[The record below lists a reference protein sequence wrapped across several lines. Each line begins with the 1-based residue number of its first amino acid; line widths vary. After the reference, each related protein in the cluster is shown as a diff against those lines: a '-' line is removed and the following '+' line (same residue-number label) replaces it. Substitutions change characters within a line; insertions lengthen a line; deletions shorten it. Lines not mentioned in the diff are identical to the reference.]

1 MRSVYIVVFYVVVFF
16 GAIFVAD
23 AIVGFIR
30 QAAGRDDAAVG
41 RRLRQ
46 TGRKSEEI
54 GQQYDLVRN
63 RARTQA
69 WVGFLPFTDEL
80 GVLIIQSGL
89 KIDTARVL
97 ILMCIISLF
106 AFIGMCFLIPIRFAW
121 ASLVLAAFIGAMP
134 VIGYILRARAGRLRL
149 FDEQLPEAIDL
160 VVRSLRVGH
169 PFSGAMQVIA
179 RDMPAP
185 IGEEF
190 AIACEQI
197 NYGRDAA
204 STISEMRSRLG
215 GASDLGYVAIAVQI
229 QQETGGNLAES
240 LAKLGNVIRE
250 RFRMFRKVRAITA
263 EGRFSAWM
271 LSLFPLAIAG
281 AITLV
286 KPNYYSQVADFQ
298 YFPHLVAL
306 VVILLVINVVAM
318 RILTTLKV

>member
-1 MRSVYIVVFYVVVFF
+1 MRSVYIVVFYIVVFF

-30 QAAGRDDAAVG
+30 SASGRDDAAIG

-46 TGRKSEEI
+46 TGRKSETI

-63 RARTQA
+63 RMRAQP
-69 WVGFLPFTDEL
+69 WVRFLPFTDEL

-89 KIDTARVL
+89 KVDVARVI
-97 ILMCIISLF
+97 ILMCIITLF
-106 AFIGMCFLIPIRFAW
+106 AFMGMCFLLPIRFAW
-121 ASLVLAAFIGAMP
+121 LALIFAALIGTAP
-134 VIGYILRARAGRLRL
+134 VILYIQSARSTRLRL

-204 STISEMRSRLG
+204 STIAEMRSRLG
-215 GASDLGYVAIAVQI
+215 GAGDLGYVAIAVQI

-240 LAKLGNVIRE
+240 LAKLGSVIRE
-250 RFRMFRKVRAITA
+250 RFRMFRKVKAITA

-281 AITLV
+281 AIMLV
-286 KPNYYSQVADFQ
+286 RPNYYSQVMDFP
-298 YFPHLVAL
+298 YFPHLVTL
-306 VVILLVINVVAM
+306 VVLLLAINVVAM

>member
-1 MRSVYIVVFYVVVFF
+1 MRSVYIAVFYIVVFF

-23 AIVGFIR
+23 ALVGFIR
-30 QAAGRDDAAVG
+30 SASGRDDAAIG

-46 TGRKSEEI
+46 TGRKSEVI
-54 GQQYDLVRN
+54 GRQYDLVRK
-63 RARTQA
+63 RVRIQA
-69 WVGFLPFTDEL
+69 WVGLLPFADEL
-80 GVLIIQSGL
+80 SLLIIQSGL
-89 KIDTARVL
+89 KIDTARAL
-97 ILMCIISLF
+97 ILMGIIALF

-121 ASLVLAAFIGAMP
+121 ASLLVAAFTGTAP
-134 VIGYILRARAGRLRL
+134 VIGYILRARAARLRL

-204 STISEMRSRLG
+204 STIAEMRARLG

-250 RFRMFRKVRAITA
+250 RFRMFRKVKAITA
-263 EGRFSAWM
+263 EGRFSAWT
-271 LSLFPLAIAG
+271 LSLFPFAIAG
-281 AITLV
+281 AIMLV
-286 KPNYYSQVADFQ
+286 KPDYYSQVMDFP
-298 YFPHLVAL
+298 YFPHLVVLVLAL
-306 VVILLVINVVAM
+306 LAVNVAAM
-318 RILTTLKV
+318 RFLTTL